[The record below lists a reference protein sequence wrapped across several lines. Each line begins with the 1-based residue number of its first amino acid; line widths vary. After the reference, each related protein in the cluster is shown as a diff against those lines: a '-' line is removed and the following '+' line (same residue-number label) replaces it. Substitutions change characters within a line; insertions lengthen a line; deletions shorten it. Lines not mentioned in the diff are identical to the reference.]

1 MKLNKKIMIIIAVIL
16 AVAIIAA
23 VTVAVVIKRKNDPN
37 RWREQGYDLSVP
49 VLGEDGWYMVF
60 EDDFNGTS
68 LNEGIKF
75 GEKYTGNKEIWT
87 TSPHAIRWQSND
99 DSKPEQACWW
109 CPEMVEVK
117 DSKAIIHSRY
127 EENHTCDGD
136 CPAKGRFTGGIETRL
151 ISGDNNDNKGTS
163 DTLLFSQA
171 FGYFECRVKFPKS
184 QGLWSAF
191 WLQSSNMRQVG
202 NKGKDG
208 TEIDVYESAFINNET
223 SRMGHALLWDGYGKH
238 AKVADYIGGLS
249 QDLYDGFHTFA
260 LKWTPEYY
268 VFYIDGVATW
278 ASDAGDVSRVKEFLR
293 LTVEIDAGDGSGPHG
308 QEIGQFSHN
317 NSDNDDFEIDYVKVW
332 QNENYEKYI
341 KDDSEFKGS
350 FDLA

>member
-1 MKLNKKIMIIIAVIL
+1 MKLNKKIMIILAVIL
-16 AVAIIAA
+16 VIAIVSSVLITAA
-23 VTVAVVIKRKNDPN
+23 VKKKNAPT

-49 VLGEDGWYMVF
+49 VLNEDGWYMVF
-60 EDDFNGTS
+60 EDDFNGS
-68 LNEGIKF
+68 KLNEGINF

-99 DSKPEQACWW
+99 ENKPEQGCWW

-136 CPAKGRFTGGIETRL
+136 CPSKGRFTSGIETRL
-151 ISGDNNDNKGTS
+151 ISGDNNNNKGTS
-163 DTLLFSQA
+163 DTLLFAQA

-208 TEIDVYESAFINNET
+208 TEIDIYESAFLNNET
-223 SRMGHALLWDGYGKH
+223 SRMGHALLWDGYGKR
-238 AKVADYIGGLS
+238 AKVADYIGNLS

-278 ASDAGDVSRVKEFLR
+278 ASEAGDVSRVKEFLR
-293 LTVEIDAGDGSGPHG
+293 LTVEIDAGDGFGPHG

-317 NSDNDDFEIDYVKVW
+317 NDDNDDFEIDYVKVW
-332 QNENYEKYI
+332 QNENYEKFI
-341 KDDSEFKGS
+341 QDDSEFKGS

>member
-16 AVAIIAA
+16 VIAIIAA

-68 LNEGIKF
+68 LNEGINF

-223 SRMGHALLWDGYGKH
+223 SRMGHALLWNGYGKR

-278 ASDAGDVSRVKEFLR
+278 ASEAGDVSRVKEFLR
-293 LTVEIDAGDGSGPHG
+293 LTVEIDAGDGFGPHG